1 MGPGVGPKPEKR
13 GLEEVAECPAG
24 IGCRALLFHQVLFS
38 PRLNKQPD
46 SGVPVTE
53 QKVAL
58 LSWTEADRAGQPS
71 VRLLTAGMGP

>member
-1 MGPGVGPKPEKR
+1 MGPGVGPKPETR
-13 GLEEVAECPAG
+13 GLEGVAECPAG

-38 PRLNKQPD
+38 PHLNKQPD

-58 LSWTEADRAGQPS
+58 LSWTGADRAGQPS